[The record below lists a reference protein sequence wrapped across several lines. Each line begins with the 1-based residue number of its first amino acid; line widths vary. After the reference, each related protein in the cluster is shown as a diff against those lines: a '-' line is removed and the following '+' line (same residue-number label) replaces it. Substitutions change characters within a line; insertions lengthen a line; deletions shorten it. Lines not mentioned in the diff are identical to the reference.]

1 VSETA
6 PRTLGIVPKLFP
18 RFKPPLSVN
27 THGNNTENHRFEHQT
42 LRRTLGTLGIATEA
56 HNRLVA
62 RCEPLPDSPLFRF
75 ESNHD

>member
-1 VSETA
+1 
-6 PRTLGIVPKLFP
+6 
-18 RFKPPLSVN
+18 VN
-27 THGNNTENHRFEHQT
+27 THGSNTENHRFEHQT